1 MYYFITELQKR
12 PDGIVNSTLTTRS
25 SLATGLSYYYDRAS
39 KAVTSQQFTGV
50 TLILAD
56 ENGGIIENKFFGT
69 MYEAPVAPETER
81 GDNSS
86 EESHSLFSN

>member
-50 TLILAD
+50 ALTLQD
-56 ENGGIIENKFFGT
+56 ETGNIIENKSFDT
-69 MYEAPVAPETER
+69 DYTEQI
-81 GDNSS
+81 
-86 EESHSLFSN
+86 EE